1 VGVGLVFNKKNN
13 MYDKKPTGYFKFV
26 LAFDCETTGYNK
38 ETDDPSVGQQA
49 VSWGIIVAD
58 AHTLLP
64 IEKLYVEIKW
74 NEESKAAKANDPN
87 FGVAASAIH
96 GLTYDYLEKHG
107 IPEQDAVEQIGY
119 LILKYW
125 GPDGHINTLG
135 HNVNF
140 DLCFFRAMFRR
151 HGINLTFG
159 SRQIDS
165 NSAGFVMLESFTS
178 DQFFSTMGFDDR
190 EHHNAMEDI
199 ELTLES
205 CRRLRL
211 IWNDTAG
218 LNAHDW

>member
-1 VGVGLVFNKKNN
+1 
-13 MYDKKPTGYFKFV
+13 MSYDSPKGYFKFV
-26 LAFDCETTGYNK
+26 LAMDCETTGLNK
-38 ETDDPSVGQQA
+38 EHDDPSLGHQA

-74 NEESKAAKANDPN
+74 NDESKRARKRDANFSVSAA
-87 FGVAASAIH
+87 AIH
-96 GLTYDYLEKHG
+96 GLTYDYLEEHG
-107 IPEQDAVEQIGY
+107 ISEQDAVEQIGY

-125 GPDGHINTLG
+125 GPDGHINALA

-140 DLCFFRAMFRR
+140 DLSFFRAMFRR
-151 HGINLTFG
+151 HGIELTFG

-178 DQFFSTMGFDDR
+178 DQFFSTMGMDER
-190 EHHNAMEDI
+190 AHHNAMEDI
-199 ELTLES
+199 EHTLES

-211 IWNDTAG
+211 IWNDSVG
-218 LNAHDW
+218 LNAHD